1 MKQEILNSKK
11 QVLNKMALM
20 QTFKA
25 IWAEDQ
31 KSKQFKLMV
40 EGTLKGE
47 TMQKSGLTEADWKRI
62 ATMLENTV
70 KPIKDDIQI
79 LKEDMQNVKGDIH
92 ILKDDMKNV
101 KTDVK
106 NLKDD
111 MQNVKADIKAIKSCP
126 TIKKELKK

>member
-31 KSKQFKLMV
+31 KSNQFKLMM

-47 TMQKSGLTEADWKRI
+47 TMAKSALTQWGWQRI
-62 ATMLENTV
+62 ADLITASIATAI
-70 KPIKDDIQI
+70 KPLQADIQI
-79 LKEDMQNVKGDIH
+79 LKEDMKNIKVDVKN
-92 ILKDDMKNV
+92 LKEDMKNV
-101 KTDVK
+101 KE
-106 NLKDD
+106 
-111 MQNVKADIKAIKSCP
+111 DIKAIKACP
-126 TIKKELKK
+126 TIKKELSKK